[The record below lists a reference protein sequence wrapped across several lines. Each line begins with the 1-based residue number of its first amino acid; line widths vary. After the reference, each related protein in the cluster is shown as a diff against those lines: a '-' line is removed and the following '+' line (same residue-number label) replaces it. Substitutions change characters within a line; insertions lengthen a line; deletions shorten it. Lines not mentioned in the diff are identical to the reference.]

1 MARTINDIANEMRL
15 AILADIDLVTAM
27 ELDQSK
33 TFDEQFSKAD
43 PLRLITYI
51 VAVSVWV
58 LEVLFDKHKSEVS
71 SLIAELK
78 PHSQRWYVNKA
89 KSFLFGVPLIAE
101 SDQYD
106 TSTLTDVQ
114 ITEAQIVKYAAV
126 EEING
131 ELTLKVAAET
141 GEELNEL
148 DEAESIAFTAYM
160 AQVKDAGVNLVIIN
174 LPADRLIIHATIYY
188 DPLVLN
194 GEGARLD
201 GASETVVEDAIKEYL
216 RGLPFNGQ
224 FVITSLVD
232 KLQAT
237 EGLTIPL
244 VNSVQSKAEFADD
257 WTTVTA
263 KHIATAG
270 YFVIQELN
278 VTYEPNI

>member
-1 MARTINDIANEMRL
+1 MRL